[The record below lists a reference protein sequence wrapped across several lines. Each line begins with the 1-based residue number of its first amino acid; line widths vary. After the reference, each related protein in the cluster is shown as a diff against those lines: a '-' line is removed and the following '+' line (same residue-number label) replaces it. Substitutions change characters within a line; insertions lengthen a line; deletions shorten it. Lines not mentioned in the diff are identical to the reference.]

1 MPENKVE
8 TSTINESTKLS
19 VEDLPI
25 QENPSASILSSG
37 SPSLTNEEK
46 KSNEEKPEVLLVKI

>member
-25 QENPSASILSSG
+25 QENSSASILSSG